1 MGGYNA
7 YPYTA
12 APSTYPYTAQSYPQT
27 YQTYGAMQSQ
37 PQAQQQASNSILAVL
52 VNSEDE
58 VNYYPVAAGVTVMLV
73 SFNLGKFYLKS
84 TSKNGVPEPIRTFP
98 FKEDVPV
105 SVANQNDGLYVRQ
118 EDFKALSDK
127 INALIDKMGG
137 SDDV

>member
-1 MGGYNA
+1 MAGYNS
-7 YPYTA
+7 YPYTTQ
-12 APSTYPYTAQSYPQT
+12 PNNYPYTAQSYQQP
-27 YQTYGAMQSQ
+27 YQSYNAMQSQ
-37 PQAQQQASNSILAVL
+37 PQTQQASNSILAVL

-84 TSKNGVPEPIRTFP
+84 TSKNGVPEPLRTFP

-105 SVANQNDGLYVRQ
+105 SVTNQNDGLYVRQ

-127 INALIDKMGG
+127 LNALIDKMGG
-137 SDDV
+137 TDDV